1 MNNATD
7 IRILIS
13 EPHPLVRQ
21 MLTRMIQRLGY
32 VPLIA
37 RPTSTADQLEDADVL
52 VAELAAPL
60 GVTLAQAAR
69 WADPPL
75 PVVCASVAAPPAE
88 LAKLGVQPVG
98 ALVKP
103 FSSLQLDAA
112 IMRALAVRRAAD
124 GDCPRLH
131 GRAA

>member
-1 MNNATD
+1 MSNETE

-13 EPHPLVRQ
+13 EPHPLMRQ
-21 MLTRMIQRLGY
+21 MLTRMVQRLGY
-32 VPLIA
+32 IPQIA
-37 RPTSTADQLEDADVL
+37 RPTDTAGQIEEADVL

-75 PVVCASVAAPPAE
+75 PVVCASVGAPPAE
-88 LAKLGVQPVG
+88 LAALGVELAD

-103 FSSLQLDAA
+103 FSSVRLDAA
-112 IMRALAVRRAAD
+112 IMRALATRRPHRCAA
-124 GDCPRLH
+124 
-131 GRAA
+131 